1 MKERRAGAFHRSL
14 RLPDTV
20 NADLAAPHYEQG
32 VLTVTL
38 PKVEAKEAKKL
49 TVTSSNA
56 QKGEAPSALPFY
68 LTRSRGSTMTD
79 ISGERC
85 FE

>member
-14 RLPDTV
+14 RLADTV

-38 PKVEAKEAKKL
+38 PKVEAKKAKKL
-49 TVTSSNA
+49 IVTSSNT
-56 QKGEAPSALPFY
+56 L
-68 LTRSRGSTMTD
+68 
-79 ISGERC
+79 
-85 FE
+85 